1 MQDRNNMNTV
11 LNLFIPQW
19 QDSGSTKELYE
30 GAHAL
35 KKYIEEKKLIFS
47 EIPISLSPN
56 IQIENNIIGYS
67 TIKAQLYEIAR
78 ILEKN
83 RPGKIFSIGGGCGIE
98 IPLVSYLSEK
108 YNNLDVIWF
117 DAHGDLNTP
126 DSSPSK
132 YFHGMPLRF
141 LLDDIPNNEISESY
155 KKISCDD
162 VVLIGARELDP
173 AESEFIINNKLKIVA
188 VNNVELENNKIVRQ
202 CLNSKN
208 DKVYLHIDLDVLDP
222 KAYANVKCPTENGL
236 TIEQL
241 INIISIIKSEKTII
255 GISLLENT
263 EKELDQIS
271 KIEELIEI
279 GINL

>member
-1 MQDRNNMNTV
+1 MNTV

-35 KKYIEEKKLIFS
+35 KKYIEEKKLVFS

-173 AESEFIINNKLKIVA
+173 AESEFINNNKLKIVA
-188 VNNVELENNKIVRQ
+188 VNNVELENKKIVRQ